1 MSLLARGESEDL
13 NVHAPER
20 ISGHFSKPEAM
31 TLSVWP
37 NSNSGNYIL
46 LLEFAL
52 LFPLGTFFFFLPFQK
67 KGTEILVEFASI
79 ADRRKGRAL
88 SYNRNVLTG

>member
-1 MSLLARGESEDL
+1 MRGESEAL

-52 LFPLGTFFFFLPFQK
+52 LFLLGTFFFFLPFQK

-79 ADRRKGRAL
+79 ADRRKGRAP

>member
-52 LFPLGTFFFFLPFQK
+52 LFPLGTFFFFFCLFRK
-67 KGTEILVEFASI
+67 KGLKFLLNSLVLLTEEKAEH
-79 ADRRKGRAL
+79 
-88 SYNRNVLTG
+88 